1 MLKTL
6 LFYFIFFISL
16 IATSIAIILSSFFA
30 SAQYSQKIGRFWIL
44 SILGLLKILCGIS
57 WSVEGLHHLQNKPF
71 VMISNH
77 QGPWESLFLQ
87 TLVMPTSSV
96 IKKEILYIPFFGW
109 AISKLGPI
117 AINRKEKYTSFKRVI
132 AIGAERIREGYVV
145 LLFPEGTRRAPEQGI
160 GRFANSGGAL
170 AANENIPVIPICHNS
185 GKYWRNHSFKKKPG
199 NISIIIGPP
208 IRGSDSKEITQQAQ
222 QWIAKNYNKIS

>member
-1 MLKTL
+1 LFKTL

-16 IATSIAIILSSFFA
+16 VAISIAIIISSFFI
-30 SAQYSQKIGRFWIL
+30 SVQDLQKISRFWVLNIL
-44 SILGLLKILCGIS
+44 RLLKTLCDIS
-57 WSVEGLHHLQNKPF
+57 WTVEGLHHLQDKPF

-87 TLVMPTSSV
+87 TLILPTSSV

-109 AISKLGPI
+109 AISRLGPI
-117 AINRKEKYTSFKRVI
+117 SINRKKKYTSLKRVV
-132 AIGAERIREGYVV
+132 AVGAERIREGYVV
-145 LLFPEGTRRAPEQGI
+145 LLFPEGTRRAPEQGV
-160 GRFANSGGAL
+160 GRFMNSGGVL
-170 AANENIPVIPICHNS
+170 AANESVPVIPICHNS
-185 GKYWRNHSFKKKPG
+185 GKYWRNHSLAKKSG

-222 QWIAKNYNKIS
+222 KWVAETYNKIN